1 MNYLAHLYLSGD
13 EEKTMVGNFIADHVK
28 GKSFE
33 KFPNDIQKGILLHR
47 QIDSFTDA
55 HPKFR
60 EAKKLFHDGFGLYS
74 GIIVDLLYD
83 HVLAAKWENYSNKTL
98 RSFSKRSHAILLTNY
113 RHLPAR
119 VQAFLPILIQ
129 NRRLESYATVDGI
142 IQSIELMSRYTS
154 LPKNSKYAKQ
164 ILMENQDYFSE
175 NFETF
180 MNDMIEHVTSS
191 HEIEIVR
198 PPISID

>member
-1 MNYLAHLYLSGD
+1 MNYLAHLYLSGE

-33 KFPNDIQKGILLHR
+33 KFPGDIQKGILLHR

-60 EAKKLFHDGFGLYS
+60 EAKKLLHAGFGLYA

-83 HVLAAKWENYSNKTL
+83 HLLAANWDRYSDKSL
-98 RSFSKRSHAILLTNY
+98 RTFSKRSHAILLSNF
-113 RHLPAR
+113 RHLPKR

-129 NRRLESYATVDGI
+129 NRRLESYATVEGI
-142 IQSIELMSRYTS
+142 IQSIEIMGRYTS
-154 LPKNSKYAKQ
+154 LPQRSEFAKQ
-164 ILMENQDYFSE
+164 VLLENREYLFE
-175 NFETF
+175 NFDSF
-180 MNDMIEHVTSS
+180 MDDMIGFISSS
-191 HEIEIVR
+191 HKIEIVG
-198 PPISID
+198 PYISG

>member
-1 MNYLAHLYLSGD
+1 MNYLAHLYLSGE

-33 KFPNDIQKGILLHR
+33 KFPREIQKGILLHR

-60 EAKKLFHDGFGLYS
+60 EAKKLLTNGFGLYS

-83 HVLAAKWENYSNKTL
+83 HILATKWDNYSDKTL
-98 RSFSKRSHAILLTNY
+98 RSFSKRSHAILLSNF
-113 RHLPAR
+113 RHLPKR

-142 IQSIELMSRYTS
+142 IQSIEIMGRYTS
-154 LPKNSKYAKQ
+154 LPRESEFAKQ
-164 ILMENQDYFSE
+164 ILLENREYLIE
-175 NFETF
+175 NFENF
-180 MNDMIEHVTSS
+180 MDDMIGFVSSS
-191 HEIEIVR
+191 HEIEIAR
-198 PPISID
+198 PYVSS

>member
-1 MNYLAHLYLSGD
+1 MNYLAHLYLSGE
-13 EEKTMVGNFIADHVK
+13 EEKTMVGNFIGDHVK

-33 KFPNDIQKGILLHR
+33 KFPADIQKGILLHR
-47 QIDSFTDA
+47 KIDSFTDA

-60 EAKKLFHDGFGLYS
+60 EAKKLLTNGFGLYS

-83 HVLAAKWENYSNKTL
+83 HVLAAKWDRYSEKTL
-98 RSFSKRSHAILLTNY
+98 RSFSKRSHAILLSNY
-113 RHLPAR
+113 RYLPKR

-164 ILMENQDYFSE
+164 ILLENQDYFLE
-175 NFETF
+175 NFEGF
-180 MNDMIEHVTSS
+180 MNDMIEFVSS
-191 HEIEIVR
+191 SYEIEIVG
-198 PPISID
+198 PYISG